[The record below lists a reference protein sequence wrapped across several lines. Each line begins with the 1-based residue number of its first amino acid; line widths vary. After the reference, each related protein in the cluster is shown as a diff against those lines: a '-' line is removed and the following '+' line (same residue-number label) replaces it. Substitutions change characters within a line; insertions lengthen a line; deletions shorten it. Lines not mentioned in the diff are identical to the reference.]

1 MMFFLAL
8 SIGLAEPECE
18 VARNMKALEFFLQDE
33 SDHNEFCP
41 KLKWEQ
47 PSIEVYKK
55 KLKSQL
61 PVECKIQKKGQQY
74 EELYEQLAWIY

>member
-41 KLKWEQ
+41 KLKYIPWSKQFRYATKEHFTFFRR
-47 PSIEVYKK
+47 PFTFWNEND
-55 KLKSQL
+55 
-61 PVECKIQKKGQQY
+61 
-74 EELYEQLAWIY
+74 